1 MKLLVKKKKLW
12 IILTLILVVMMI
24 IGGKIYRIKQINEA
38 PTNWRLADY
47 REIEDVKFFGE
58 KEENVLIDIKVDK
71 KKWPFSLPIFEEK
84 QRKVGDEIYRLS
96 GSPYAF
102 NQNYFVTTEAIWGE
116 HYKTTEKFNAKI
128 YSIKGANVKEVKIFS
143 VLDAVKAYNPDY
155 TASYLYD
162 LIEYQGKT
170 YLDVSVGI
178 KNKKI
183 GSTVYVNLETEKVE
197 ELPDLEKNPERT
209 DKSDYF
215 FTYTNFTDRQKTL
228 SVYYDKFNQKI
239 KLYNSMGYDVN
250 DIYLLKLY
258 PELKNSLNTKKNF
271 TIQLYENISADT
283 IAHWLVPKNTDPYEG
298 VVLEGKNSI
307 DGKDHNIHSMED
319 FTKWFK
325 KNEN

>member
-1 MKLLVKKKKLW
+1 MEKVSKSKVLG
-12 IILTLILVVMMI
+12 IILTLILVVTMI
-24 IGGKIYRIKQINEA
+24 IGGKIYRIKKINEA
-38 PTNWRLADY
+38 PTNWRLGDY
-47 REIEDVKFFGE
+47 REVEKIIFFGE
-58 KEENVLIDIKVDK
+58 SKENVLIEIKIDE

-84 QRKVGDEIYRLS
+84 QRKVGDEIYRIS

-102 NQNYFVTTEAIWGE
+102 NQNYFVTTEAIWGK
-116 HYKTTEKFNAKI
+116 HYKTTEKFNAKV
-128 YSIKGANVKEVKIFS
+128 YSIKDANSKEIKTFS
-143 VLDAVKAYNPDY
+143 ILDAVRAYNPDY

-162 LIEYQGKT
+162 LIEYQEKT

-197 ELPDLEKNPERT
+197 ELPDLEKNPERA

-228 SVYYDKFNQKI
+228 AVH
-239 KLYNSMGYDVN
+239 YNSYDQSFNLFGVFGNNLN
-250 DIYLLKLY
+250 DIYLLEKYPKL
-258 PELKNSLNTKKNF
+258 KSSLNSKYQFDIN
-271 TIQLYENISADT
+271 LYEDISADT
-283 IAHWLVPKNTDPYEG
+283 IAHWLVPKNADPYEG

-307 DGKDHNIHSMED
+307 DGKDHKIHSMED

-325 KNEN
+325 KND

>member
-58 KEENVLIDIKVDK
+58 KEENVFIKLKIDK
-71 KKWPFSLPIFEEK
+71 KKWPFSLPIFEEE
-84 QRKVGDEIYRLS
+84 QRKVGNEIYRIG

-102 NQNYFVTTEAIWGE
+102 NQNYFITAEAIWGMDYE
-116 HYKTTEKFNAKI
+116 MTEKLNAKV
-128 YSIKGANVKEVKIFS
+128 YSIKDANVKEVKTFS
-143 VLDAVKAYNPDY
+143 ILDAVKAYNPDY
-155 TASYLYD
+155 TASYLND
-162 LIEYQGKT
+162 LIEYQGET

-197 ELPDLEKNPERT
+197 ELPDLEKNSERP

-215 FTYTNFTDRQKTL
+215 FTYTNFTDRQKTIQV
-228 SVYYDKFNQKI
+228 VY
-239 KLYNSMGYDVN
+239 
-250 DIYLLKLY
+250 
-258 PELKNSLNTKKNF
+258 
-271 TIQLYENISADT
+271 
-283 IAHWLVPKNTDPYEG
+283 
-298 VVLEGKNSI
+298 
-307 DGKDHNIHSMED
+307 
-319 FTKWFK
+319 
-325 KNEN
+325 

>member
-1 MKLLVKKKKLW
+1 MKSLIKKKKLW
-12 IILTLILVVMMI
+12 IILTLILVVMSI

-38 PTNWRLADY
+38 PTYWRLADY

-58 KEENVLIDIKVDK
+58 KEENVFIKLKIDK
-71 KKWPFSLPIFEEK
+71 KKWPFSLPIFEEE
-84 QRKVGDEIYRLS
+84 QRKVGNEIYRIG

-102 NQNYFVTTEAIWGE
+102 NQNYFITAEAIWGMDYE
-116 HYKTTEKFNAKI
+116 MTEKLNAKV
-128 YSIKGANVKEVKIFS
+128 YSIKDANVKEVKTFS
-143 VLDAVKAYNPDY
+143 ILDAVKAYNPDY
-155 TASYLYD
+155 TASYLND
-162 LIEYQGKT
+162 LIEYQGET

-197 ELPDLEKNPERT
+197 ELPDLEKNSERP

-215 FTYTNFTDRQKTL
+215 FTYTNFTDQQKTIEV
-228 SVYYDKFNQKI
+228 VYSEFNQKI
-239 KLYNSMGYDVN
+239 ELFNLFGNDIK
-250 DIYLLKLY
+250 DIYLLELY
-258 PELKNSLNTKKNF
+258 PELKDSMDMKNQV
-271 TIQLYENISADT
+271 IQLYEDISADT

-298 VVLEGKNSI
+298 IVLEGKNSI